1 MMQSHASASTRKPTG
16 YFHRNGLLSQL
27 MSVLL
32 AWTMVMSSLPAYA
45 TDQARAEWVLGS
57 GFDGALTATWPQKTS
72 SGPSETSHK
81 LDTASLSE
89 VKQRKEGGGAGR
101 VQLASLKIPAA
112 LGSTHPMFQSTVP
125 GESSIASN
133 FNGTAI
139 PGGSFIWFSSVFK
152 ASGLGSQPVRVFL
165 RAASLQFTAGG
176 ATYNLPVPDATIT
189 ISPSATSATTSFDS
203 SKNAWITNLPSTGLA
218 GNSFLSGMTFPVPA
232 SGLPGGIN
240 PVTWSGTFYS
250 DTSGVSINWQ
260 WAAAV
265 YTSFGSDYRSLNV
278 KPVDDTSASVYKNS
292 DHAGTP
298 EAYKTFVTGGARGG
312 GGSNY
317 TGSYSATASVLPL
330 NEVPNYPP
338 VANAGPAQT
347 VFVGTTVQ
355 LDGSGS
361 TDRDGNPLTY
371 RWSFVSIPS
380 RSTAH
385 LNGANTVKPTF
396 VPDVPGSYTVQLI
409 VNDGLVDSSPATV
422 TISTQN
428 SPPVANAGPDQTIT
442 TGATVQLDGS
452 RSTDVDGDALT
463 YSWSLVS
470 VPASSTAT
478 LSNRAI
484 VNPTFVAD
492 KKGTYTVQLVVNDGT
507 FDSTPSQVSIS
518 DVNSPPVANAGPA
531 QTVVSHTLVTLDG
544 SRSTDVD
551 GDSLTY
557 TWSILNA
564 PAGSAA
570 VLSDVHAVKP
580 TFTVDLLGDYVIQ
593 LIVNDG
599 TVNSNPET
607 VTVTTGNS
615 PPVANAGPAQTVPLG
630 SVVTLDGTG
639 SSDVDGQTLTYA
651 WSILSAPTNS
661 TAILSLSTSATPSFI
676 ADKAGNYVIQL
687 IVNDGIVNSQPAT
700 VMISTINSIPVA
712 NPGADQSV
720 ESGSLVALDGSASS
734 DADSD
739 PLTFTWSIL
748 SQPAGGTA
756 ALSDTHS
763 VNPTFVANVAGFYV
777 VQLIVNDGK
786 VDSSPMTV
794 VITAQ
799 SPLLKLSAPADL
811 SALPGQAVSL
821 EFTVSNPG
829 NVPAQGATVTEG
841 ANTISLG
848 TVAPGQSLPAT
859 FSISTPAV
867 APKDAAETDAA
878 YLSRL
883 QSSENQ
889 ITSLQ
894 ANLTWND
901 LGNAAFGPVTASTS
915 ITEQFPILLISLAA
929 PANADSGDNITYR
942 LTLANSGHAP
952 AAINALSI
960 TLPDGSVTHPS
971 PLSNTIAPGA
981 STTATVSYTIPANHP
996 NGTISASASVVW
1008 SDSVANSYGPLSAS
1022 ASTQVTLPNLAPV
1035 VSAGADQTVPFPNNF
1050 PLQGTVMDD
1059 GKPVGG
1065 QLTSTWTQVSGPSAA
1080 IFADPH
1086 NPGTTVQL
1094 NAQGTYVL
1102 KLTGDDSQLQSSAQ
1116 VSITTTRGNTAPVV
1130 TVGPDQS
1137 IQLPTNSVNLT
1148 GSATDDGLPVGSS
1161 ITYLWKEVTGPG
1173 TVTFGTP
1180 TAPNTTATF
1189 PAIGVYLLRLT
1200 ASDSQLT
1207 GSADLR
1213 ITVLPHN
1220 NPPTVNAGPAQ
1231 TIFQPAN
1238 TANLQ
1243 GVIADDGLPT
1253 GGALTASWSVV
1264 SGPGIVTFANPGSAT
1279 TAATFSTIG
1288 VYTLRLT
1295 ASDSQLTA
1303 SADTTVT
1310 VKTGEPFA
1318 AGECRAAADE
1328 CPAIQRQHASAVS
1341 YSYSHQHGL

>member
-1 MMQSHASASTRKPTG
+1 M
-16 YFHRNGLLSQL
+16 
-27 MSVLL
+27 
-32 AWTMVMSSLPAYA
+32 
-45 TDQARAEWVLGS
+45 
-57 GFDGALTATWPQKTS
+57 
-72 SGPSETSHK
+72 
-81 LDTASLSE
+81 
-89 VKQRKEGGGAGR
+89 
-101 VQLASLKIPAA
+101 
-112 LGSTHPMFQSTVP
+112 
-125 GESSIASN
+125 
-133 FNGTAI
+133 
-139 PGGSFIWFSSVFK
+139 
-152 ASGLGSQPVRVFL
+152 RVFV
-165 RAASLQFTAGG
+165 RGASLQFTAGG
-176 ATYNLPVPDATIT
+176 ATYNLPIPDATIT
-189 ISPSATSATTSFDS
+189 FSPSATSATTSFDS

-232 SGLPGGIN
+232 NGLPGGIN

-265 YTSFGSDYRSLNV
+265 YTSFGSDYRTLNV

-338 VANAGPAQT
+338 VANAGQAQT

-371 RWSFVSIPS
+371 RWSFVNIPS
-380 RSTAH
+380 GSTAH

-409 VNDGLVDSSPATV
+409 VNDGTVDSSPSTI
-422 TISTQN
+422 TISTKN

-470 VPASSTAT
+470 VPAGSTAT

-544 SRSTDVD
+544 SHSTDVD

-557 TWSILNA
+557 TWSILSA
-564 PAGSAA
+564 PTGSAA
-570 VLSDVHAVKP
+570 VLSNVHAVKP

-599 TVNSNPET
+599 TVNSNPAT
-607 VTVTTGNS
+607 VTMTTENS

-639 SSDVDGQTLTYA
+639 SSDVDGQGLTYA
-651 WSILSAPTNS
+651 WSILSTPTNS

-712 NPGADQSV
+712 NPGAAQSV

-734 DADSD
+734 DADGD
-739 PLTFTWSIL
+739 PLTFTWAIL

-756 ALSDTHS
+756 VLSDAHS

-786 VDSSPMTV
+786 VDSPPMTV
-794 VITAQ
+794 VITAE
-799 SPLLKLSAPADL
+799 SPLLKLSAPAGL
-811 SALPGQAVSL
+811 SALPGQVVSL

-848 TVAPGQSLPAT
+848 TVAPGQSLPAA

-867 APKDAAETDAA
+867 APKGVAETDAD

-889 ITSLQ
+889 ITSVQ

-901 LGNAAFGPVTASTS
+901 LGNAVFGPVSASTS
-915 ITEQFPILLISLAA
+915 VTEQFPIIVISLAA
-929 PANADSGDNITYR
+929 PANADSGDNITYT

-960 TLPDGSVTHPS
+960 TLPDGSVQHPA
-971 PLSNTIAPGA
+971 PLSNTVSPGA
-981 STTATVSYTIPANHP
+981 STTASVTYGIPADHP
-996 NGTISASASVVW
+996 SGTISATATATW
-1008 SDSVANSYGPLSAS
+1008 RDSVPNSYGPLSAS

-1035 VSAGADQTVPFPNNF
+1035 VSAGTNQTVPFPNTF
-1050 PLQGTVMDD
+1050 PLQGSVTDD

-1065 QLTSTWTQVSGPSAA
+1065 QLTSTWTQVSGPAPA
-1080 IFADPH
+1080 VFADPH
-1086 NPGTTVQL
+1086 NPQSTVVL
-1094 NAQGTYVL
+1094 NAEGTYVL

-1116 VSITTTRGNTAPVV
+1116 VTISTIRGNKAPVV
-1130 TVGPDQS
+1130 SVGPDQ
-1137 IQLPTNSVNLT
+1137 IIELPTNTASVS
-1148 GSATDDGLPVGSS
+1148 GSATDDGLPTGSS
-1161 ITYLWKEVTGPG
+1161 LTYTWTKVAGPG
-1173 TVTFGTP
+1173 TVTFATP
-1180 TAPNTTATF
+1180 GAASTTATF
-1189 PAIGVYLLRLT
+1189 SAIGTYLLHLT
-1200 ASDSQLT
+1200 ASDSELS

-1238 TANLQ
+1238 TA
-1243 GVIADDGLPT
+1243 
-1253 GGALTASWSVV
+1253 
-1264 SGPGIVTFANPGSAT
+1264 
-1279 TAATFSTIG
+1279 
-1288 VYTLRLT
+1288 TLK
-1295 ASDSQLTA
+1295 A
-1303 SADTTVT
+1303 
-1310 VKTGEPFA
+1310 
-1318 AGECRAAADE
+1318 
-1328 CPAIQRQHASAVS
+1328 
-1341 YSYSHQHGL
+1341 

>member
-1 MMQSHASASTRKPTG
+1 MMQSHAPASTRKPAG

-32 AWTMVMSSLPAYA
+32 AWTMVMSSLPVYA
-45 TDQARAEWVLGS
+45 TDQPRAEWVRDAG
-57 GFDGALTATWPQKTS
+57 DGALTATWPPKTS
-72 SGPSETSHK
+72 SGPGETSHK
-81 LDTASLSE
+81 LAVGSLSGL
-89 VKQRKEGGGAGR
+89 KQRKERVGAER
-101 VQLASLKIPAA
+101 IQLASLKTPVG
-112 LGSTHPMFQSTVP
+112 LGSTHALLQSTVT

-165 RAASLQFTAGG
+165 RSASLQFTAGG

-232 SGLPGGIN
+232 NGLPGGIN

-265 YTSFGSDYRSLNV
+265 YTSFGGDYRTLNV

-361 TDRDGNPLTY
+361 TDQDGNPLTY

-380 RSTAH
+380 HSTAH

-422 TISTQN
+422 TISTKN

-470 VPASSTAT
+470 VPAGSTAT

-507 FDSTPSQVSIS
+507 FNSTPSQVSIS
-518 DVNSPPVANAGPA
+518 DVNSPPVANAGTG
-531 QTVVSHTLVTLDG
+531 QTVVSHTLLTLDG

-564 PAGSAA
+564 PTGSTA
-570 VLSDVHAVKP
+570 VLSNVHAVKP
-580 TFTVDLLGDYVIQ
+580 TFTIDLLGDYVIQ

-599 TVNSNPET
+599 TVNSNPAT
-607 VTVTTGNS
+607 VTVTTENS

-639 SSDVDGQTLTYA
+639 SSDVDGQALTYA

-712 NPGADQSV
+712 NPGAAQSV
-720 ESGSLVALDGSASS
+720 ESGSLVALDGSGSS
-734 DADSD
+734 DADGD
-739 PLTFTWSIL
+739 PLTFTWAIL

-756 ALSDTHS
+756 ILSDAHS

-786 VDSSPMTV
+786 VDSPPMTV
-794 VITAQ
+794 TITAE

-811 SALPGQAVSL
+811 SALPGRLFRS
-821 EFTVSNPG
+821 S
-829 NVPAQGATVTEG
+829 
-841 ANTISLG
+841 S
-848 TVAPGQSLPAT
+848 
-859 FSISTPAV
+859 
-867 APKDAAETDAA
+867 
-878 YLSRL
+878 LSR
-883 QSSENQ
+883 
-889 ITSLQ
+889 IR
-894 ANLTWND
+894 
-901 LGNAAFGPVTASTS
+901 GMC
-915 ITEQFPILLISLAA
+915 
-929 PANADSGDNITYR
+929 
-942 LTLANSGHAP
+942 
-952 AAINALSI
+952 
-960 TLPDGSVTHPS
+960 
-971 PLSNTIAPGA
+971 PLR
-981 STTATVSYTIPANHP
+981 V
-996 NGTISASASVVW
+996 
-1008 SDSVANSYGPLSAS
+1008 
-1022 ASTQVTLPNLAPV
+1022 QV
-1035 VSAGADQTVPFPNNF
+1035 
-1050 PLQGTVMDD
+1050 
-1059 GKPVGG
+1059 
-1065 QLTSTWTQVSGPSAA
+1065 
-1080 IFADPH
+1080 
-1086 NPGTTVQL
+1086 
-1094 NAQGTYVL
+1094 
-1102 KLTGDDSQLQSSAQ
+1102 
-1116 VSITTTRGNTAPVV
+1116 
-1130 TVGPDQS
+1130 
-1137 IQLPTNSVNLT
+1137 
-1148 GSATDDGLPVGSS
+1148 
-1161 ITYLWKEVTGPG
+1161 
-1173 TVTFGTP
+1173 
-1180 TAPNTTATF
+1180 
-1189 PAIGVYLLRLT
+1189 
-1200 ASDSQLT
+1200 
-1207 GSADLR
+1207 
-1213 ITVLPHN
+1213 
-1220 NPPTVNAGPAQ
+1220 
-1231 TIFQPAN
+1231 
-1238 TANLQ
+1238 
-1243 GVIADDGLPT
+1243 
-1253 GGALTASWSVV
+1253 
-1264 SGPGIVTFANPGSAT
+1264 
-1279 TAATFSTIG
+1279 
-1288 VYTLRLT
+1288 
-1295 ASDSQLTA
+1295 
-1303 SADTTVT
+1303 
-1310 VKTGEPFA
+1310 
-1318 AGECRAAADE
+1318 
-1328 CPAIQRQHASAVS
+1328 
-1341 YSYSHQHGL
+1341 